1 MFMQISNTPPKGTSD
16 WFPEEFKVRKH
27 IFDTWRRV
35 CVSYGFE
42 EYLGPLVE
50 STDIWKAKS
59 GEDVGGAELT
69 QITNKDGEIT
79 NLAIRPEMTPS
90 VTRMVSRKWKEID
103 KPVKWFSIA
112 NFYRNEKPQKWRN
125 REFWQ
130 LNADIFG
137 ESSTNADTEILTL
150 SLELMRAF
158 NAPKGSFSLKLNH
171 RGVINDFFSIVL
183 DIQEDELKRD
193 LMRLLDKYA
202 KLKKEVFE
210 DELEKLWLRWEA
222 KVLHDFMS
230 AKTITDLQEG
240 FVSLAWSESF
250 TQFSVIMKNLE
261 ELGYSSE
268 IEFAW
273 DLIRGF
279 DYYDGIIFEVFD
291 KNSDNPRALFGG
303 GRYNGLAKIFG
314 VKEDIPAIGFAPG
327 DETMKLFL
335 EGHGLLEQIQ
345 NAYTPKYYLPLLD
358 GASFTE
364 IQKIANILRLEGK
377 EVNVWLSGKKL
388 QKAIKYAD
396 KNNYSHIVIL
406 GEQELKQSMYLVKNL
421 KTGEEEKVR
430 S

>member
-1 MFMQISNTPPKGTSD
+1 MQIANTPPKWTSD
-16 WFPEEFKVRKH
+16 WFPDEFKVRKH

-59 GEDVGGAELT
+59 GEDVGWSELT
-69 QITNKDGEIT
+69 QITNRNGELDG
-79 NLAIRPEMTPS
+79 LAIRPEMTPS

-137 ESSTNADTEILTL
+137 ETWVNADSEILTL

-171 RGVINDFFSIVL
+171 RGLINDFFSLVL
-183 DIQEDELKRD
+183 DISDEATQRD

-202 KLKKEVFE
+202 KLKKDIF
-210 DELEKLWLRWEA
+210 DSELAKIWLEHESE
-222 KVLHDFMS
+222 LIHIFMS
-230 AKTITDLQEG
+230 AKTVQDLQES
-240 FVSLAWSESF
+240 FVLLAGSESF
-250 TQFSVIMKNLE
+250 TEFTSIMKTLG
-261 ELGYSSE
+261 ELWYSDE
-268 IEFAW
+268 IEFSW
-273 DLIRGF
+273 DLIRWF

-291 KNSDNPRALFGG
+291 NNPENPRALFGG
-303 GRYNGLAKIFG
+303 GRYNWLANIFG
-314 VKEDIPAIGFAPG
+314 VKEWIPAIGFAPG

-335 EGHGLLEQIQ
+335 EGHGLLEDIV
-345 NAYTPKYYLPLLD
+345 NTFTPKYYLPLLD
-358 GASFTE
+358 WVSFIE
-364 IQKIANILRLEGK
+364 LQKIASILRLEWK
-377 EVNVWLSGKKL
+377 DVNLWLSEKKL
-388 QKAIKYAD
+388 PKAIKYAD
-396 KNNYSHIVIL
+396 KNKYSHVVIL
-406 GEQELKQSMYLVKNL
+406 GQQEIKAGEYIVKDLKS
-421 KTGEEEKVR
+421 GEEEKIHF
-430 S
+430 

>member
-1 MFMQISNTPPKGTSD
+1 MQISNTPPKGTSD
-16 WFPEEFKVRKH
+16 WFPEEYKVRKY

-35 CVSYGFE
+35 CLSYGFE

-59 GEDVGGAELT
+59 GEDVGWSELT
-69 QITNKDGEIT
+69 QITNRDWVVD
-79 NLAIRPEMTPS
+79 NLALRPEMTPT

-112 NFYRNEKPQKWRN
+112 NFYRNEKPQKGRN

-137 ESSTNADTEILTL
+137 EAWVNADSEILTL

-158 NAPKGSFSLKLNH
+158 NAPKDSYKLKLNH
-171 RGVINDFFSIVL
+171 RGVINDFFDIVL
-183 DIQEDELKRD
+183 DIQDDTVKRD

-202 KLKKEVFE
+202 KLKKDVFE
-210 DELEKLWLRWEA
+210 QELTKLGLEKEE
-222 KVLHDFMS
+222 KIIHDFMW
-230 AKTITDLQEG
+230 ARTVRDLQES
-240 FVSLAWSESF
+240 FVLLSGSESF
-250 TQFSVIMKNLE
+250 SEFTGIMQSLE
-261 ELGYSSE
+261 ELWYSSE
-268 IEFAW
+268 IEFAG

-291 KNSDNPRALFGG
+291 TNPNNPRALYGW

-335 EGHGLLEQIQ
+335 EWHGLLEEIR
-345 NAYTPKYYLPLLD
+345 NNYTPKYYLPLLD
-358 GASFTE
+358 GVDFAET
-364 IQKIANILRLEGK
+364 QKIASILRLEWK
-377 EVNVWLSGKKL
+377 DVNVWLSGKKL
-388 QKAIKYAD
+388 PKAIKYAD
-396 KNNYSHIVIL
+396 KNNYSHVVIL
-406 GEQELKQSMYLVKNL
+406 GQQEQEAWEYVVKNL
-421 KTGEEEKVR
+421 KNGEEEKVNL
-430 S
+430 

>member
-1 MFMQISNTPPKGTSD
+1 MQIANTPPKGTSD
-16 WFPEEFKVRKH
+16 WFPDEYKIRKH

-35 CVSYGFE
+35 CLSYGFE

-59 GEDVGGAELT
+59 GEDVWGSELT
-69 QITNKDGEIT
+69 QITNRNGELDG
-79 NLAIRPEMTPS
+79 LAIRPEMTPT

-103 KPVKWFSIA
+103 KPIKWFSIA

-137 ESSTNADTEILTL
+137 ESSINADSEILTL

-158 NAPKGSFSLKLNH
+158 NAPKDSYSLKLNH
-171 RGVINDFFSIVL
+171 RGLINDFFSIVL
-183 DIQEDELKRD
+183 DITSDDTKRD

-202 KLKKEVFE
+202 KLKKDVFE
-210 DELEKLWLRWEA
+210 DELAKLWLGSESQ
-222 KVLHDFMS
+222 VLHDFMS
-230 AKTITDLQEG
+230 AKTITDLQQS
-240 FVSLAWSESF
+240 FVSLAGSESF
-250 TQFSVIMKNLE
+250 WEFTSIMKSLE
-261 ELGYSSE
+261 ALWYSSE
-268 IEFAW
+268 IEFAG

-291 KNSDNPRALFGG
+291 NNPDNPRALFWGW
-303 GRYNGLAKIFG
+303 RYNGLAKIFG

-335 EGHGLLEQIQ
+335 EGHNLLEDIQ
-345 NAYTPKYYLPLLD
+345 NVYTPKYYLPLLD
-358 GASFTE
+358 GAHFTD
-364 IQKIANILRLEGK
+364 IQKVASVLRLEWK
-377 EVNVWLSGKKL
+377 DVNLWLSEKKL

-396 KNNYSHIVIL
+396 KNHYSHIVICW
-406 GEQELKQSMYLVKNL
+406 EQELDAWKYTIKNL
-421 KTGEEEKVR
+421 KTGEEETF
-430 S
+430 SF

>member
-1 MFMQISNTPPKGTSD
+1 MQIANTPPKGTAD
-16 WFPEEFKVRKH
+16 WFPEEMKVRKH

-35 CVSYGFE
+35 CLSYGFE

-59 GEDVGGAELT
+59 GEDVGGSELT
-69 QITNKDGEIT
+69 QITNRDGVVD
-79 NLAIRPEMTPS
+79 NLALRPEMTPS

-112 NFYRNEKPQKWRN
+112 NFYRNEKPQKGRN

-137 ESSTNADTEILTL
+137 EAGKNADSEILTL

-158 NAPKGSFSLKLNH
+158 NAPAGSYKLKLNH
-171 RGVINDFFSIVL
+171 RGLINDFFDLVL
-183 DIQEDELKRD
+183 EISDESKKRD

-202 KLKKEVFE
+202 KLKREVFE
-210 DELEKLWLRWEA
+210 DELSKLGLVQEA
-222 KVLHDFMS
+222 KILHDFMW
-230 AKTITDLQEG
+230 AKTVSDLQES
-240 FVSLAWSESF
+240 FVLLAGSESF
-250 TQFSVIMKNLE
+250 SEFTGIMQSLE
-261 ELGYSSE
+261 DLWYSSE
-268 IEFAW
+268 IEFAG

-291 KNSDNPRALFGG
+291 TNPENPRALYGW

-335 EGHGLLEQIQ
+335 EWHGLLEEIQ
-345 NAYTPKYYLPLLD
+345 STYTPKYYLPLLD
-358 GASFTE
+358 WVDFAE
-364 IQKIANILRLEGK
+364 IQRIASILRLEWK
-377 EVNVWLSGKKL
+377 DVNLGLSSKKL
-388 QKAIKYAD
+388 QKAVKYAD
-396 KNNYSHIVIL
+396 KNNYSHVVIL
-406 GEQELKQSMYLVKNL
+406 WEQEFQAGEYIIKTL
-421 KTGEEEKVR
+421 KTGEEEKV
-430 S
+430 SL

>member
-1 MFMQISNTPPKGTSD
+1 MQISNTPPKWTSD
-16 WFPEEFKVRKH
+16 WFPDEYKVRKY

-35 CVSYGFE
+35 CLSYWFE

-59 GEDVGGAELT
+59 GEDIGGSELT
-69 QITNKDGEIT
+69 QITNRNGELDG
-79 NLAIRPEMTPS
+79 LAIRPEMTPT

-103 KPVKWFSIA
+103 KPIKWFSIA

-137 ESSTNADTEILTL
+137 ESWVNADSEILTL

-158 NAPKGSFSLKLNH
+158 NGPKDSYSLKLNH
-171 RGVINDFFSIVL
+171 RGLINDFFSLVL
-183 DIQEDELKRD
+183 DIQEDIVKRD

-202 KLKKEVFE
+202 KLKKEEFE
-210 DELEKLWLRWEA
+210 EELEKLGLNWEA
-222 KVLHDFMS
+222 KLLHDFMS

-240 FVSLAWSESF
+240 FVSLAWTESF
-250 TQFSVIMKNLE
+250 MDFTSIMKHLE
-261 ELGYSSE
+261 ELWYSSE
-268 IEFAW
+268 IEFAG

-291 KNSDNPRALFGG
+291 KNPKNPRALFGG

-314 VKEDIPAIGFAPG
+314 VKEDIPAIWFAPG

-335 EGHGLLEQIQ
+335 EGHNLLEGIQ
-345 NAYTPKYYLPLLD
+345 KKYTPKYYLPLLE
-358 GASFTE
+358 GIVFPE
-364 IQKIANILRLEGK
+364 IQRLASILRLEWK
-377 EVNVWLSGKKL
+377 DVNLWLSEKKL
-388 QKAIKYAD
+388 QKSVKYAD
-396 KNNYSHIVIL
+396 KNNYSHIVIF
-406 GEQELKQSMYLVKNL
+406 GEQEKNAWEFIMKEL
-421 KTGEEEKVR
+421 KTGEEIKIKL
-430 S
+430 